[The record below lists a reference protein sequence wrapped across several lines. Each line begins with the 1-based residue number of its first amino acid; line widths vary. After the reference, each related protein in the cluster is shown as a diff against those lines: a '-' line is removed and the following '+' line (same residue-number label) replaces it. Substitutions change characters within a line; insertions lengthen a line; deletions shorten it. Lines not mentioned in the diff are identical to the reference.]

1 MSKDISANKVAEKI
15 LFDSSDE
22 HESWDDSDCD
32 PSFAPEEENEQTEH
46 SSFDNNEQ
54 RNETYEKETDLEVQ
68 KENEFESDERLPHA
82 PLHAEC
88 SYENETSV
96 QNRAKRGRKQTRQ
109 LWKQK
114 NKTRRNSELS

>member
-1 MSKDISANKVAEKI
+1 MYYSLLNSIMSKDIAASKVAEKI

-32 PSFAPEEENEQTEH
+32 PSFALEEENEQTEH

-54 RNETYEKETDLEVQ
+54 PNETYKKAIDQEVL

-88 SYENETSV
+88 SYENETPV
-96 QNRAKRGRKQTRQ
+96 QN
-109 LWKQK
+109 
-114 NKTRRNSELS
+114 